1 MYIEGSEGGEQKMD
15 LKQLRK
21 NTGVKLIKLAE
32 TLEISR
38 QQYSNIE
45 KGRGRMNSGRIEKL
59 SIKFNVEP
67 LLILK
72 AWEETKANGKRC

>member
-1 MYIEGSEGGEQKMD
+1 MN
-15 LKQLRK
+15 LKQLRIE
-21 NTGVKLIKLAE
+21 TGVKLIKLAE

-45 KGRGRMNSGRIEKL
+45 KGKGKMNAGRIEKL
-59 SIKFNVEP
+59 SNKFNVEP

-72 AWEETKANGKRC
+72 AWEETKLNGKRYWIQRIAS